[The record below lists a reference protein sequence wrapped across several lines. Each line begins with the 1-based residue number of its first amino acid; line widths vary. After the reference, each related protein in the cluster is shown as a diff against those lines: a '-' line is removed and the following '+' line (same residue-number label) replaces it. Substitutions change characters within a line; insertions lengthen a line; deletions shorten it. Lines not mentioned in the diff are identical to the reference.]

1 MLWRYQ
7 GKCYAV
13 RRLGRWRVTGFP
25 DPWRSSKIVTMST
38 WLNRGGLPRV
48 EVIHYLHA
56 IFINDIHTFFH
67 YLYTRISL
75 ITHTFTLVI
84 QKVTLYSVNYLFC
97 NSSSI
102 ILLIK
107 NSFYFFVGLWMHY
120 KVMHN
125 KISKFQLVSKF
136 FVKYIVTVNHCR
148 KAFFFFLTDCIY
160 NIICETRQLEH
171 IIVNSV
177 LLIRNKKVNFTY
189 KWDFGDLVSLIL

>member
-1 MLWRYQ
+1 MLKWFIIYTLFSLTIYTR
-7 GKCYAV
+7 
-13 RRLGRWRVTGFP
+13 F
-25 DPWRSSKIVTMST
+25 S
-38 WLNRGGLPRV
+38 LP
-48 EVIHYLHA
+48 IHTY
-56 IFINDIHTFFH
+56 FIN
-67 YLYTRISL
+67 YTHVYFSDPKGDPIL
-75 ITHTFTLVI
+75 C
-84 QKVTLYSVNYLFC
+84 YLFC

-148 KAFFFFLTDCIY
+148 KALFFFFLTDCIY